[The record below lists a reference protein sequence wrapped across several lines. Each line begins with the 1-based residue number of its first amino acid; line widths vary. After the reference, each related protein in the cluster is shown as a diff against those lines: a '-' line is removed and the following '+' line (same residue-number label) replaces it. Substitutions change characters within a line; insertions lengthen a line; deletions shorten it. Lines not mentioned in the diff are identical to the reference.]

1 MANSCVHR
9 VPLQLKQEP
18 LLEAIWE
25 QRFELQQ
32 GVSGEILG
40 GVLHQ
45 ALRGEFPHIVRL
57 PASDIPKPIRDADP
71 RLRYLPT
78 LRLESSADV
87 PLAVHIGEGTVS
99 LNNRRPYQGWRE
111 FSRRIRDL
119 ARVLQNTGLFLSTER
134 FSLRYINLLQLQA
147 PPSLAGLALELQL
160 ADRDLTT
167 LPVHLRTE
175 FQDAPFVQVVQIG
188 SPAEVAIPGEDRRSG
203 TIIDIETVRTVGA
216 IEDLWR
222 AMESELDEAHDRTHR
237 LFFALLTDEALARLG
252 PVYA

>member
-1 MANSCVHR
+1 MANSCARR
-9 VPLQLKQEP
+9 VPLRLKQEP

-32 GVSGEILG
+32 GASGEILG
-40 GVLHQ
+40 GVLYQ
-45 ALRGEFPHIVRL
+45 ALRGEFPRIVRL
-57 PASDIPKPIRDADP
+57 PASDIPKPIREADP
-71 RLRYLPT
+71 RLRYLST
-78 LRLESSADV
+78 LRLETAADI
-87 PLAVHIGEGTVS
+87 PLAVHIGERTVS
-99 LNNRRPYQGWRE
+99 LNNRRPYQGWQE

-119 ARVLQNTGLFLSTER
+119 AQLLQGTGLFQSTER
-134 FSLRYINLLQLQA
+134 FSLRYIDLLELHA

-167 LPVHLRTE
+167 LPVYLRTE
-175 FQDAPFVQVVQIG
+175 LHDAPFFDVVQIG
-188 SPAEVAIPGEDRRSG
+188 SPAEVAMPGGDRRSG

-216 IEDLWR
+216 IEDPWR
-222 AMESELDEAHDRTHR
+222 ALESELDEAHDRTHR